1 VIDLTQDIHSLT
13 DFKRKTILFMK
24 RLKTQQRALVLTV
37 NGKAAIVVQDPKSY
51 QKLLQAADAVSKK
64 QGH

>member
-1 VIDLTQDIHSLT
+1 
-13 DFKRKTILFMK
+13 MK